1 MTGETVE
8 DCEKNTKNNAL
19 LRINLKMQTVS
30 LTFWY
35 QRFMNEIK
43 PKAWGGGGGAIIF

>member
-19 LRINLKMQTVS
+19 LRINLKMQPVS
-30 LTFWY
+30 LTFWVLGIC
-35 QRFMNEIK
+35 E
-43 PKAWGGGGGAIIF
+43 